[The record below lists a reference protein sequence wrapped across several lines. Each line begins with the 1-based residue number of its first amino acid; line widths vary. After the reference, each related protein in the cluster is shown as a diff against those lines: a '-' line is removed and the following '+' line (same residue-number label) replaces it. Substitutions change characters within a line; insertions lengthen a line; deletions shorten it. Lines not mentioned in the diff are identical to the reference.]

1 MKYKYSIPIIII
13 IILLIVNSIIQNKN
27 WEKEKKIHDLISND
41 IKFSG
46 VITDLNISRNHDFG
60 VITIKIKETNRKEF
74 NPIINT
80 KHILPYTIKDSA
92 AEIYITVSSN
102 LKKGDFVKV
111 DSNNGKAIFSNSSG
125 ILYQGQ
131 IHIISVETDI
141 DFVKK
146 NSTLNK
152 THLISILDS
161 P

>member
-1 MKYKYSIPIIII
+1 MKYKYSIPII
-13 IILLIVNSIIQNKN
+13 IILLIVNSIIQHKN
-27 WEKEKKIHDLISND
+27 REKEKKIYNLIFNE

-46 VITDLNISRNHDFG
+46 TITGLQVSKNHDFG
-60 VITIKIKETNRKEF
+60 IITIKIKETNCKEF

-111 DSNNGKAIFSNSSG
+111 DSNNGKAIFSNTSG

-152 THLISILDS
+152 KHLISILDS